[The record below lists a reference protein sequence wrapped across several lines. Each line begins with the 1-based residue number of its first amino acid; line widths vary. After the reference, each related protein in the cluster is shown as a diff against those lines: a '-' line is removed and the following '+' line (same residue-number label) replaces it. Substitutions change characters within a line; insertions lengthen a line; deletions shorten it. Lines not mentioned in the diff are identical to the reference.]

1 MKAFK
6 LDIYRDNELF
16 YSNVYN
22 NNIVS
27 ICDHIVSFS
36 KYLQSKLFVSVR
48 QMYFNNLGELKPKM
62 YKGRFN
68 YSLSL
73 TIDNNTS
80 YKELISFLERHEPNL
95 IENKDFT
102 NE

>member
-6 LDIYRDNELF
+6 LDIYRDNELV

-73 TIDNNTS
+73 AIDNNTS

>member
-1 MKAFK
+1 MKLFK
-6 LDIYRDNELF
+6 LDIYRGNELV
-16 YSNVYN
+16 YSNVCN
-22 NNIVS
+22 DNITL
-27 ICDHIVSFS
+27 ICDNIISFS
-36 KYLQSKLFVSVR
+36 KSSPSKLFVLVR

-62 YKGRFN
+62 YKGKFN
-68 YSLSL
+68 YSLSC

>member
-6 LDIYRDNELF
+6 LDIYRDNELV

-36 KYLQSKLFVSVR
+36 KYLQSK
-48 QMYFNNLGELKPKM
+48 
-62 YKGRFN
+62 FN
-68 YSLSL
+68 YSLSC

>member
-1 MKAFK
+1 MKTFK
-6 LDIYRDNELF
+6 LDIYRDNELV

-27 ICDHIVSFS
+27 ICDHIASFT
-36 KYLQSKLFVSVR
+36 KYFQSKLFVSVR

-62 YKGRFN
+62 YKGKFN
-68 YSLSL
+68 YSLSC
-73 TIDNNTS
+73 TIDSNTTD
-80 YKELISFLERHEPNL
+80 KEIIDFICRSDNNL

>member
-6 LDIYRDNELF
+6 LDIYRDNELV

-62 YKGRFN
+62 YKGKFN

>member
-6 LDIYRDNELF
+6 LDIYRDNELV

-27 ICDHIVSFS
+27 ICDHIVSFP

-62 YKGRFN
+62 YKGKFN
-68 YSLSL
+68 YSLSCA
-73 TIDNNTS
+73 IDNNTS

>member
-6 LDIYRDNELF
+6 LDIYRDNELV

-27 ICDHIVSFS
+27 ICVLIVSFP

-62 YKGRFN
+62 YKGKFN
-68 YSLSL
+68 YSLSC

>member
-6 LDIYRDNELF
+6 LDIYRDNELV

-62 YKGRFN
+62 YKGKFN
-68 YSLSL
+68 YSLSC
-73 TIDNNTS
+73 TIYNNTS

>member
-6 LDIYRDNELF
+6 LDIYRDNELV

-48 QMYFNNLGELKPKM
+48 QC
-62 YKGRFN
+62 
-68 YSLSL
+68 
-73 TIDNNTS
+73 I
-80 YKELISFLERHEPNL
+80 LI
-95 IENKDFT
+95 I
-102 NE
+102 

>member
-6 LDIYRDNELF
+6 LDIYRDNELV

-27 ICDHIVSFS
+27 ICDHIASFT
-36 KYLQSKLFVSVR
+36 KYFQSKLFVSVR
-48 QMYFNNLGELKPKM
+48 QMYFNNLGELKPKK

-68 YSLSL
+68 YSLSCI
-73 TIDNNTS
+73 IDNNTS
-80 YKELISFLERHEPNL
+80 YKELISFFGRHEPNL
-95 IENKDFT
+95 IDNKDFT
-102 NE
+102 D

>member
-6 LDIYRDNELF
+6 LDIYRDNELV

-62 YKGRFN
+62 YKGEFN

-80 YKELISFLERHEPNL
+80 YKELISFLERNEPNL

>member
-6 LDIYRDNELF
+6 LDIYRDNELV

-27 ICDHIVSFS
+27 ICDHIVSFP

-62 YKGRFN
+62 YKGKFN